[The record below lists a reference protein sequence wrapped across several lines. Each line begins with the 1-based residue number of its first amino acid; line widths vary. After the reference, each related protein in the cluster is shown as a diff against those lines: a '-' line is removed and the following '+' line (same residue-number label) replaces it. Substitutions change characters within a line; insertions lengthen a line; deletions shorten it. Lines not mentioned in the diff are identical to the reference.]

1 VKEEQRLQRK
11 KTMIRRK
18 KTQKKA
24 LSPKHKEEKNFRFS
38 VSLIILTAVL
48 EMSLFILLLTLINGQ
63 TMKKDGGSSFAA
75 AASIKKAKPVSA
87 SQDLSDAGLNFRLVI
102 PSQLSDWKYKI
113 GNVKSPVDDKL
124 SDQYLRIYLP
134 EDGAKNSRNFDK
146 ANKDFLTI
154 LNFSSGEWTKL
165 EKGCEKGNLVF
176 CEAMGKKIA
185 EKDGSVY
192 AYNKAS
198 GCSNSNSESKCN
210 LIDKIIGSFQLK

>member
-1 VKEEQRLQRK
+1 
-11 KTMIRRK
+11 MIRRK
-18 KTQKKA
+18 KTQKKS

-48 EMSLFILLLTLINGQ
+48 EMSLFILLLTLVNGQ
-63 TMKKDGGSSFAA
+63 TMKKDSGPSFAV
-75 AASIKKAKPVSA
+75 AASAKKTQPVSA
-87 SQDLSDAGLNFRLVI
+87 SQDLSDAELSFKLVI
-102 PSQLSDWKYKI
+102 PSQLGDWKYKI
-113 GNVKSPVDDKL
+113 GSVKSPVDDAL
-124 SDQYLRIYLP
+124 SDQYLRIYLS

-176 CEAMGKKIA
+176 CEEMGQKIA
-185 EKDGSVY
+185 EKNGSVY

-198 GCSNSNSESKCN
+198 DCSSSSSNSESKCK
-210 LIDKIIGSFQLK
+210 LIDKIIGSFRLK